1 MKRDCEGF
9 RLMKGGT
16 ASTARTLWVVALFL
30 MPLTLHLFPHDE
42 TTVNLPTSQPAADA
56 QGRAQTTWSG
66 TQVLS
71 GSYTV
76 SVTDELIIQ
85 ACTVVQLPSNER
97 IIVEGRLTVLGTT
110 SCPVML
116 QASGLGDHE
125 GIQFNTNSSGRGS
138 LVQNLTIE
146 DSVYGITVYGS
157 NPVIENLTVVNP
169 DRVAVDLFNSAA
181 PRITDLFVDQAGR
194 DLAFQGDWRYGLGL
208 SVGSGSTPIVK
219 RAVFSDVLTRA
230 VNIWG
235 ASGGLFDGITVDNC
249 SGSSWS
255 MVAGIWV
262 EDSQPLLTNI
272 SIDTSDTGIV
282 IRHIDDGGY
291 TRGVVRNALIS
302 NSMYRGVYVDKNNHT
317 NYTNYETADFTNLTV
332 IGTGGQERKRPTS
345 GTRPSRSTPPVRGLM
360 TPWWRTPPPS
370 VFVSTSS
377 TARPPSET

>member
-1 MKRDCEGF
+1 
-9 RLMKGGT
+9 MKGGT

-56 QGRAQTTWSG
+56 QGRAQATWSG

-219 RAVFSDVLTRA
+219 R
-230 VNIWG
+230 G
-235 ASGGLFDGITVDNC
+235 C
-249 SGSSWS
+249 S
-255 MVAGIWV
+255 A
-262 EDSQPLLTNI
+262 
-272 SIDTSDTGIV
+272 TS
-282 IRHIDDGGY
+282 
-291 TRGVVRNALIS
+291 
-302 NSMYRGVYVDKNNHT
+302 
-317 NYTNYETADFTNLTV
+317 
-332 IGTGGQERKRPTS
+332 
-345 GTRPSRSTPPVRGLM
+345 
-360 TPWWRTPPPS
+360 
-370 VFVSTSS
+370 
-377 TARPPSET
+377 